1 MANVCDGKDN
11 VLSKAA
17 LKLDIGME
25 DDGYD
30 SASSSETNLLS
41 QQVRGYFQQPK
52 IAIFSSSFFL
62 HLFSS
67 TKSRLEMG
75 AGKGGECLKKF
86 SFYSCFIIISSKNTS
101 AFFFHVMIR
110 I

>member
-86 SFYSCFIIISSKNTS
+86 SFDLVSCHFTFQLYISVILNFRP
-101 AFFFHVMIR
+101 AY
-110 I
+110 